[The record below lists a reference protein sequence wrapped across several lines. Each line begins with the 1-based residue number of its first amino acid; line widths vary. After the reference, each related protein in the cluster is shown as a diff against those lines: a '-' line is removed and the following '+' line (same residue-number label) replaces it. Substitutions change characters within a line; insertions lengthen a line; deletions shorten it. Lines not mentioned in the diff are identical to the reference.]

1 MHSHLDHPHT
11 KGLSNDLSLILRND
25 FILTAQYIFQG
36 EILYGFSPYRRLEH
50 REARLQRDRERH
62 REARSDESLEH
73 REARLQC
80 DRESHRE
87 SYREQ
92 RMQGIPLFQQH
103 SVQTK
108 MLKFHAHFATMELLR
123 CSTCSEAF
131 PGLHLH
137 PGSSECVPCGRDK
150 RTPKL
155 YSTGNNM
162 DPGQLKTSTFGL
174 MYYNWSLLLSS
185 AIYYVSCPSTLISGN
200 VTVSTHTPLSAFLQC
215 CIFGCG
221 NIAG

>member
-1 MHSHLDHPHT
+1 MEHREPRL
-11 KGLSNDLSLILRND
+11 
-25 FILTAQYIFQG
+25 QYDR
-36 EILYGFSPYRRLEH
+36 ERHREARSDERLEH
-50 REARLQRDRERH
+50 REARLQRDRESH
-62 REARSDESLEH
+62 REARSDERLEH

-92 RMQGIPLFQQH
+92 RMQGVPLFQQH

-137 PGSSECVPCGRDK
+137 PGSSEC
-150 RTPKL
+150 TL
-155 YSTGNNM
+155 WA
-162 DPGQLKTSTFGL
+162 GQAVGGTS
-174 MYYNWSLLLSS
+174 
-185 AIYYVSCPSTLISGN
+185 VHPSC
-200 VTVSTHTPLSAFLQC
+200 TPLAITWTLAPFQHNC
-215 CIFGCG
+215 R
-221 NIAG
+221 

>member
-1 MHSHLDHPHT
+1 MEHREPRL
-11 KGLSNDLSLILRND
+11 
-25 FILTAQYIFQG
+25 QYDR
-36 EILYGFSPYRRLEH
+36 ERHREARSDERLEH
-50 REARLQRDRERH
+50 REARLQRDRESH
-62 REARSDESLEH
+62 REARSDERLEH

-80 DRESHRE
+80 ERE

-92 RMQGIPLFQQH
+92 QMQGVPLFQQH

-137 PGSSECVPCGRDK
+137 PGSTECVRCGRDK

-162 DPGQLKTSTFGL
+162 DPGPIPTVEDFNFWVNVLQLVTIIIIC
-174 MYYNWSLLLSS
+174 YLL
-185 AIYYVSCPSTLISGN
+185 C
-200 VTVSTHTPLSAFLQC
+200 
-215 CIFGCG
+215 
-221 NIAG
+221 

>member
-1 MHSHLDHPHT
+1 MEHREPRECHREARSD
-11 KGLSNDLSLILRND
+11 
-25 FILTAQYIFQG
+25 
-36 EILYGFSPYRRLEH
+36 ERLEH
-50 REARLQRDRERH
+50 REARLQRDRESH
-62 REARSDESLEH
+62 REAQSDERLEH

-92 RMQGIPLFQQH
+92 RMQGVPLFQQH

-123 CSTCSEAF
+123 CSTCSTCSEAF

-137 PGSSECVPCGRDK
+137 PGSSECVRCGRDK

-162 DPGQLKTSTFGL
+162 DPGPIPTQLQV
-174 MYYNWSLLLSS
+174 
-185 AIYYVSCPSTLISGN
+185 VS
-200 VTVSTHTPLSAFLQC
+200 
-215 CIFGCG
+215 
-221 NIAG
+221 